1 MAKRPA
7 KRQQP
12 KRRTLMQRL
21 TRGPVLLAAAIAGA
35 VAVVVVVI
43 VVSLVTQSSNSIER
57 LPDVD
62 VAGRTRGDPEAP
74 VTIIEFADF
83 QCLHCKDY
91 TTTTAEEVE
100 REYVANGLVKV
111 EFRNMI
117 VINSDS
123 VLAAEAA
130 MCASDQDKFW
140 EYHDLLF
147 EKQGTGISGDRL
159 KRFAG
164 DLGLDQTAFDQC
176 YDSRQHEQEV
186 IDETEAAKDLGVR
199 STPTLFIQ
207 VTGSD
212 DYETVVGAKPFDEVQ
227 KVIEKKLE
235 EAGTSP

>member
-7 KRQQP
+7 KRQQQ

-21 TRGPVLLAAAIAGA
+21 TRGPVLLTAAIAGA

-43 VVSLVTQSSNSIER
+43 VVSTVTQGSNSIER
-57 LPDVD
+57 LDDVP
-62 VAGRTRGDPEAP
+62 VEGRVRGEADAP
-74 VTIIEFADF
+74 VTIIEFADY
-83 QCLHCKDY
+83 QCSHCGNY
-91 TTTTAEEVE
+91 ARTTAEEVE

-111 EFRNMI
+111 EFRNRI
-117 VINSDS
+117 VGNSDS

-130 MCASDQDKFW
+130 SCASDQNKFW

-176 YDSRQHEQEV
+176 FDSREHEQDV
-186 IDETEAAKDLGVR
+186 IDETEAAGSLGVN
-199 STPTLFIQ
+199 STPTFFIKA
-207 VTGSD
+207 TESD
-212 DYETVVGAKPFDEVQ
+212 DYEVVVGHRPFDELQ
-227 KVIEKKLE
+227 EIIEEKLE
-235 EAGTSP
+235 EARTLP